1 MKKFE
6 IDLEL
11 MNNIFM
17 HFINTDI
24 NFENKN
30 IFQQILI
37 DNINKGFIYFKH
49 INKINNHYSPS
60 IKNND

>member
-30 IFQQILI
+30 IFQQILLLI
-37 DNINKGFIYFKH
+37 M
-49 INKINNHYSPS
+49 KIL
-60 IKNND
+60 IIFLK

>member
-30 IFQQILI
+30 IFQQILLLI
-37 DNINKGFIYFKH
+37 MKILIN
-49 INKINNHYSPS
+49 
-60 IKNND
+60 